1 MKKLVRGFI
10 HRPGVHCGSSAL
22 RDVFEYYGHKF
33 SEDMIFGLGSGL
45 NFVYWHMKRAIPP
58 IFVGGRS
65 RDLVG
70 NLCQTLGVGV
80 EKKTTSSSR
89 RAWETAKE
97 LIDND
102 VPVMLQVEMS
112 YLDYWRGKV
121 GPFGGH
127 MVVLVGY
134 DEEKGEAYVTDVDD
148 ERIRKEPKD
157 ALQITSLQSL
167 AEARSS
173 KLKPFPPKNAW
184 FVFSFPQKLILL
196 DEAIK
201 TAIKRNVEVFLYP
214 PIKTLGIRG
223 VRHFAE
229 QIVGWPGIIS
239 GSVYE
244 PFHFKAEVPMLKLTL
259 FLTYVFIEKAGTGGG
274 MFRRI
279 YSRFLSEASKI
290 LEDEV
295 LEEASRFVM
304 ESADRWT
311 EIANILL
318 SASEAK
324 PDKIRG
330 ILLKA
335 RPKIMKCAEK
345 GEKAFR
351 LLTRVV

>member
-1 MKKLVRGFI
+1 MKGFI
-10 HRPGVHCGSSAL
+10 HRPGVHCESSAL
-22 RDVFEYYGHKF
+22 RDVFEFHDHKF

-45 NFVYWHMKRAIPP
+45 NFVYWRMKRVIPP
-58 IFVGGRS
+58 IFVGGRCK
-65 RDLVG
+65 DLVG
-70 NLCQTLGVGV
+70 NACQTLGVCV

-89 RAWETAKE
+89 RAWETVRE

-134 DEEKGEAYVTDVDD
+134 DEEKGDAYITDVDD

-167 AEARSS
+167 TEARGS
-173 KLKPFPPKNAW
+173 KLEPFPPKNAW
-184 FVFSFPQKLILL
+184 FVFTFPRKLRPL
-196 DEAIK
+196 DEAIR
-201 TAIKRNVEVFLYP
+201 TAIKSNVEVFLSP
-214 PIKTLGIRG
+214 PIRNLGIRG
-223 VRHFAE
+223 IRHFAE
-229 QIVGWPGIIS
+229 RIVKWPDIIS
-239 GSVYE
+239 GLIYE
-244 PFHFKAEVPMLKLTL
+244 PFRFKAEIPMLRLTL
-259 FLTYVFIEKAGTGGG
+259 FLTYVFIEEAGTGGG

-279 YSRFLSEASKI
+279 YSRFLTEASKI
-290 LEDEV
+290 LDDEV
-295 LEEASRFVM
+295 LEEASKLVM

-311 EIANILL
+311 EIASLLL

-324 PDKIRG
+324 PDKIRSV
-330 ILLKA
+330 LSKA
-335 RPKIMKCAEK
+335 RPKIMECAEK
-345 GEKAFR
+345 EEKAFR